1 MTDIRRTIRHL
12 FAQYQRQL
20 VTRTIVSAGLGFGCL
35 AALLWRL
42 SHAGLGRWELG
53 GIGCAGVAA
62 LVLWQW
68 LIVRRDRLLRPRAI
82 LQIDRALGLHARLL
96 TAVEFADVADPPPLY
111 PRLVEEIAQTLPASL
126 QRAPR
131 VTNRWTV
138 ALAVAL
144 LLLLLW
150 PRHAILPTQ
159 LAMRP
164 PSVVQPPAPQ
174 DEPQSSKDRQRGN
187 SGAQQ
192 DRSEGGQDS
201 HGGQSQSSAGPS
213 SPSGSADQSGGQDAT
228 QPSQADQGQGQSPE
242 ARNQR
247 NHANARQA
255 ADTAKSPQSKGS
267 QQQARDSTGR
277 SASQQGKEGRSS
289 TKGGSTQTGEGA
301 GTEQGVKQLAKLSQG
316 TGAQHGSSAGQELL
330 KADIQQLLTEL
341 SGELKQ
347 LQAQLDADAKQHDQP
362 SPAAGTS
369 TDPQLYDAASQLE
382 NAAGD
387 RLPIQ
392 LDVDTQPTATKRRG
406 GGVAE
411 PSKEVAD
418 ARPQQQPE
426 DVALA
431 EQGATEQGVA
441 RQAIPPEYQP
451 VFERLSR
458 EKEL

>member
-1 MTDIRRTIRHL
+1 MTDIRRTTRHL

-20 VTRTIVSAGLGFGCL
+20 VARTVVTAGLGFGCL

-68 LIVRRDRLLRPRAI
+68 LIVRRDRLIRPRAI
-82 LQIDRALGLHARLL
+82 LQLDRALGLHARLL
-96 TAVEFADVADPPPLY
+96 TAVEFADVADPPSLY

-126 QRAPR
+126 RHAPR
-131 VTNRWTV
+131 ATNRWTF

-150 PRHAILPTQ
+150 PRHAMLPGQ

-164 PSVVQPPAPQ
+164 PSVVQPPAPAPLPPQPPPPQ
-174 DEPQSSKDRQRGN
+174 DGPHSSKDQQRGS
-187 SGAQQ
+187 SGTQQ
-192 DRSEGGQDS
+192 DRSSAGGDS
-201 HGGQSQSSAGPS
+201 HGGQSQSSAGQS
-213 SPSGSADQSGGQDAT
+213 SPSGSADQ
-228 QPSQADQGQGQSPE
+228 GQGQSPSSPADRPSGAGRQATNGSSE

-247 NHANARQA
+247 EQADARQA
-255 ADTAKSPQSKGS
+255 ADT
-267 QQQARDSTGR
+267 
-277 SASQQGKEGRSS
+277 ASQQGKEGRSS
-289 TKGGSTQTGEGA
+289 TEGGSTQTGEGA
-301 GTEQGVKQLAKLSQG
+301 GTKQGVKQLAKLSQG
-316 TGAQHGSSAGQELL
+316 TAAQHGSSAGQELL

-347 LQAQLDADAKQHDQP
+347 LQAQLDAQAKQHEQP

-369 TDPQLYDAASQLE
+369 TDPQLYDAASGLE
-382 NAAGD
+382 NAAGE

-418 ARPQQQPE
+418 ARPQQPE
-426 DVALA
+426 DAALA
-431 EQGATEQGVA
+431 EQGAAEQGVV
-441 RQAIPPEYQP
+441 RQAIPPEYRP

-458 EKEL
+458 